1 MRETAPLLSLL
12 ILLIDTYVFREV
24 ITMNKSTIRFLILV
38 AFNILVAVFMVPQ
51 YEVGNHVLL
60 GWSLRATAYFAGT
73 AVGVLCAI
81 GFCCCI
87 WDVIKYP
94 SLMGAAESK
103 FDYCA
108 ACTNDKL
115 LMERYLSSLGLAIV
129 KWVILALPFLGTV
142 VAYFSAGHV
151 FSGYESLII
160 ALLTVEGMALIAGQ
174 LYMMFVS
181 LLYVVRRDERILMPF
196 EYKDFTR
203 YE

>member
-1 MRETAPLLSLL
+1 MRGTAPLLSLL

-129 KWVILALPFLGTV
+129 KWVIFGFA
-142 VAYFSAGHV
+142 V
-151 FSGYESLII
+151 FGNCCC
-160 ALLTVEGMALIAGQ
+160 V
-174 LYMMFVS
+174 F
-181 LLYVVRRDERILMPF
+181 
-196 EYKDFTR
+196 
-203 YE
+203 

>member
-1 MRETAPLLSLL
+1 
-12 ILLIDTYVFREV
+12 
-24 ITMNKSTIRFLILV
+24 
-38 AFNILVAVFMVPQ
+38 
-51 YEVGNHVLL
+51 
-60 GWSLRATAYFAGT
+60 
-73 AVGVLCAI
+73 
-81 GFCCCI
+81 
-87 WDVIKYP
+87 
-94 SLMGAAESK
+94 MGAAESK

-115 LMERYLSSLGLAIV
+115 FMERYLSSLGLAIV

-181 LLYVVRRDERILMPF
+181 LLYVVRRDERMLMLKCLRRIRMLF
-196 EYKDFTR
+196 VTMKVYRVTR
-203 YE
+203 TAITEA